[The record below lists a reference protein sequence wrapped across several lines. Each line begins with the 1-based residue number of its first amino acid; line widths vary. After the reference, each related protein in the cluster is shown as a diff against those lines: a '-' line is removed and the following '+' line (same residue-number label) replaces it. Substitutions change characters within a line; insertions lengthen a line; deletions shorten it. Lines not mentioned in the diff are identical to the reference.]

1 MFRARCRKVLAET
14 LPHVTHR
21 NTPKARKGYEP
32 SKRLCLCTAARYL
45 KMSQSK
51 GDDLDAASLP
61 GKMAEAKLADAGTPG
76 PVQSSTPKTS
86 KSKGA
91 QNPAKSKGPAG
102 ASKQMHTQAA
112 PKGPP
117 PAAMPL
123 PDFVLERN
131 RFFDELKKRY
141 DEELAQK
148 PKPEIKIT
156 LSPSSSEDSVLIGKA
171 GETTPG
177 QLLKHVPK
185 EVAAEIV
192 ISKVDGKLW
201 DLDRP
206 LEQDSKVSYLSF
218 KDKEGREVFWH
229 SSAHVLGE
237 AAEHE
242 YGCRLSHGPPTA
254 MGFFYD
260 MALEEGRA
268 VKETEWPS
276 LEAKAKKFF
285 KEKQPFERLE
295 VSKDNLRKMFG
306 YSKYKMHYIEK
317 FVPDGESSTV
327 YRNGS
332 LVDLCQGPHIQNTK
346 KIEAFKIMKNSS
358 AYFLGDQSNDSLQR
372 IHGVAFGKKEELKQW
387 EHYLE
392 EAKKRDHQEIGK
404 NQKLFMFS
412 QLSPG
417 SPFLLPHG
425 TRIFNALQNM
435 LREAYWDRGYQEVQS
450 PNMYNVELW
459 KTSGHWDH
467 YQDGMFKVHVKDE
480 TPADPRGQANAP
492 GSKTAEVDKDKDI
505 FGLKPMNCPGHCLM
519 FRNEERSYRELPWRV
534 ADFGVLHR
542 NEASGALTGLTRV
555 RKFQQDDTHIFCTQE
570 QIIQEIEGLFDFLS
584 YVYGLF
590 GFPFKLKFSTRP
602 EDYMGSLETWNAA
615 EDQLREALT
624 KFRGND
630 WELNEGDGAFYG
642 PKIDITISDA
652 LQREYQCA
660 TIQLDFQLPKN
671 FKLEYMTSDSG
682 GHKAAAA
689 VAASPTNN
697 ESTPSATTTTNGEA
711 PPTPATASTEKES
724 GALAPGRARP
734 VMIHRAIIGSFE
746 RFIAIL
752 TEHFAGK
759 WPFWLSPRQILVVP
773 VMKSAEDYVREIQ
786 SIFHRARMYV
796 DVDLSGN
803 TLQKKIRT
811 GQLMQYNFIF
821 GESEIF
827 SSPECVFTLIFSRS
841 DQQALEKFILNNL
854 LVLIVTK
861 RLGILYSARAL
872 SFPCSP
878 SSALAPIF
886 LGGEDKHKAN
896 THPFFFLI
904 HSGRS
909 RRAKIP
915 HRQHPQPRRS
925 RHAETRRPG
934 PAR

>member
-1 MFRARCRKVLAET
+1 MFRAPCRKVVAESSA
-14 LPHVTHR
+14 HVTYS
-21 NTPKARKGYEP
+21 NTSKLSKGYERSRRLLSYSLAGNSGMSQP
-32 SKRLCLCTAARYL
+32 VGNNLGAAESPGEMAEVKLAESGIATPIESPTPKSPKSKRIP
-45 KMSQSK
+45 
-51 GDDLDAASLP
+51 D
-61 GKMAEAKLADAGTPG
+61 
-76 PVQSSTPKTS
+76 
-86 KSKGA
+86 
-91 QNPAKSKGPAG
+91 PAKSKPSPVT
-102 ASKQMHTQAA
+102 SKQMHTQAA

-117 PAAMPL
+117 SAAMPL
-123 PDFVLERN
+123 PEFVLERN
-131 RFFDELKKRY
+131 RLFDELKKKHN
-141 DEELAQK
+141 EEVLQRS
-148 PKPEIKIT
+148 KPEIKIT
-156 LSPSSSEDSVLIGKA
+156 LSPSSAEDSILIGKA
-171 GETTPG
+171 WETTPG
-177 QLLKHVPK
+177 QLLRHVPK
-185 EVAAEIV
+185 EIASEIV

-268 VKETEWPS
+268 VKESEWPS
-276 LEAKAKKFF
+276 LETRAKKFF

-295 VSKDNLRKMFG
+295 VSKDDLRKMFG
-306 YSKYKMHYIEK
+306 YSKYKLHYIEK

-327 YRNGS
+327 YKNGS
-332 LVDLCQGPHIQNTK
+332 LVDLCAGPHIQNTK
-346 KIEAFKIMKNSS
+346 RIEAFKIMKNSS
-358 AYFLGDQSNDSLQR
+358 AYFLGDQNNDSLQR

-435 LREAYWDRGYQEVQS
+435 LREAYWERGYQEVQS
-450 PNMYNVELW
+450 PNMYNVDLW

-467 YQDGMFKVHVKDE
+467 YQDHMFKVHVKDD
-480 TPADPRGQANAP
+480 TSAHANAQATAP
-492 GSKTAEVDKDKDI
+492 GAKPTEVGKDKDT

-542 NEASGALTGLTRV
+542 NEASGALSGLTRV
-555 RKFQQDDTHIFCTQE
+555 RKFQQDDTHVFCTQE
-570 QIIQEIEGLFDFLS
+570 QIMQEIQALFDFLS
-584 YVYGLF
+584 HVYGLF

-602 EDYMGSLETWNAA
+602 EGYMGSLETWNTA
-615 EDQLREALT
+615 EDQLREAL
-624 KFRGND
+624 KQFRGDD

-642 PKIDITISDA
+642 PKIDVTISDA

-660 TIQLDFQLPKN
+660 TIQLDFQLPQN
-671 FKLEYMTSDSG
+671 FKLEYMTSDPG
-682 GHKAAAA
+682 GQKATAAT
-689 VAASPTNN
+689 ASAGDT
-697 ESTPSATTTTNGEA
+697 ATTSETVHGEA
-711 PPTPATASTEKES
+711 PLTHAIASAEKES
-724 GALAPGRARP
+724 GALGPGRARP
-734 VMIHRAIIGSFE
+734 VMIHRAIVGSFE

-773 VMKSAEDYVREIQ
+773 VMRGAEDYVREVQ
-786 SIFHRARMYV
+786 AIFHKARMYV
-796 DVDLSGN
+796 DADLSGN

-821 GESEIF
+821 GES
-827 SSPECVFTLIFSRS
+827 
-841 DQQALEKFILNNL
+841 
-854 LVLIVTK
+854 
-861 RLGILYSARAL
+861 
-872 SFPCSP
+872 
-878 SSALAPIF
+878 
-886 LGGEDKHKAN
+886 
-896 THPFFFLI
+896 
-904 HSGRS
+904 
-909 RRAKIP
+909 
-915 HRQHPQPRRS
+915 
-925 RHAETRRPG
+925 
-934 PAR
+934 

>member
-1 MFRARCRKVLAET
+1 MFRAQCRKVLAET
-14 LPHVTHR
+14 LSHVTHH
-21 NTPKARKGYEP
+21 NTSKSRKGYEP
-32 SKRLCLCTAARYL
+32 SKRLCSYQIDGTF
-45 KMSQSK
+45 KMSQA
-51 GDDLDAASLP
+51 DRENLNAADLP
-61 GKMAEAKLADAGTPG
+61 GKMAAVKLPESKAAAANESPTPKIPKSKGGSNATKSKATAGTP
-76 PVQSSTPKTS
+76 
-86 KSKGA
+86 
-91 QNPAKSKGPAG
+91 
-102 ASKQMHTQAA
+102 KQMHTQAA
-112 PKGPP
+112 PKGPS

-123 PDFVLERN
+123 PDFVIERN
-131 RFFDELKKRY
+131 RIFDELKKKY
-141 DEELAQK
+141 DEELSQK

-156 LSPSSSEDSVLIGKA
+156 LSPSSSEDSIIIGKA
-171 GETTPG
+171 WETTPG

-185 EVAAEIV
+185 EVAADVV

-218 KDKEGREVFWH
+218 KDKEGRDVFWH

-276 LEAKAKKFF
+276 IEAKAKKFF

-295 VSKDNLRKMFG
+295 VSKDDLRKMFG

-317 FVPDGESSTV
+317 FVADGESSTV

-392 EAKKRDHQEIGK
+392 EARKRDHQEIGK

-450 PNMYNVELW
+450 PNMYNVDLW
-459 KTSGHWDH
+459 KTSGHWHH
-467 YQDGMFKVHVKDE
+467 YQDDMFKVHTKEDNAVDSKAQAIAAGAK
-480 TPADPRGQANAP
+480 PA
-492 GSKTAEVDKDKDI
+492 EIDKDKDI
-505 FGLKPMNCPGHCLM
+505 FALKPMNCPGHCLM

-542 NEASGALTGLTRV
+542 NEASGALSGMTRV
-555 RKFQQDDTHIFCTQE
+555 RKFQQDDTHVFCTQD
-570 QIIQEIEGLFDFLS
+570 QIMQEIEALFDFLS

-602 EDYMGSLETWNAA
+602 EGYMGSLDNWNAA
-615 EDQLREALT
+615 EDQLREALR
-624 KFRGND
+624 KFRGDD

-642 PKIDITISDA
+642 PKIDVTISDA
-652 LQREYQCA
+652 LHREYQCA
-660 TIQLDFQLPKN
+660 TIQLDFQLPQN
-671 FKLEYMTSDSG
+671 FRLEYMTADSG
-682 GHKAAAA
+682 GQKAAAA
-689 VAASPTNN
+689 V
-697 ESTPSATTTTNGEA
+697 NGE
-711 PPTPATASTEKES
+711 TPAPNSPSEKES
-724 GALAPGRARP
+724 SAPHALAPGRARP

-773 VMKSAEDYVREIQ
+773 VMKGAEDYVREVQ
-786 SIFHRARMYV
+786 TIFHKARMYV

-811 GQLMQYNFIF
+811 GQVGGYNFIF
-821 GESEIF
+821 GE
-827 SSPECVFTLIFSRS
+827 
-841 DQQALEKFILNNL
+841 
-854 LVLIVTK
+854 
-861 RLGILYSARAL
+861 
-872 SFPCSP
+872 
-878 SSALAPIF
+878 
-886 LGGEDKHKAN
+886 
-896 THPFFFLI
+896 FFFLLQNMFL
-904 HSGRS
+904 S
-909 RRAKIP
+909 IP
-915 HRQHPQPRRS
+915 D
-925 RHAETRRPG
+925 
-934 PAR
+934 